1 VNLSALAISLIVFV
15 CVFGGAMLAMFLRGY
30 LPEHHQ
36 SADSQR
42 IVNLG
47 AGIIGTMA
55 ALVLGLL
62 VASAKGTYDAQNNE
76 LITVGAKIVMLDRGL
91 AIYGPE
97 ANDSREL
104 LRRAL
109 LQMID
114 RLWPQEQVA
123 QADPSDSRWFNP
135 AMLYE
140 SIERL
145 SPKDDI
151 QRSIKAMA
159 VATMIDIAQTR
170 WLMFE
175 QQSVSISKPLLVILV
190 FWLTVNFFSFG
201 LFAPRNATVIGT
213 LFLCALAVAGA
224 VFLILELYRPFG
236 GFIQIS
242 STTLRNALAQLGH

>member
-1 VNLSALAISLIVFV
+1 MSALAISLIVFL
-15 CVFGGAMLAMFLRGY
+15 CVFGGAMLGMVLRGY

-36 SADSQR
+36 SAESQR

-62 VASAKGTYDAQNNE
+62 VASAKSTYDAQNNE

-91 AIYGPE
+91 ALYGSE
-97 ANDSREL
+97 AKDSRDL
-104 LRRAL
+104 LRRTV
-109 LQMID
+109 LQMIQ
-114 RLWPQEQVA
+114 RLWPHEQLP
-123 QADPSDSRWFNP
+123 QLDPSTVQSFNP
-135 AMLYE
+135 VTLYE
-140 SIERL
+140 SIQRL
-145 SPKDDI
+145 SPKDEI
-151 QRSIKAMA
+151 QRTVKSLAITTMTQ
-159 VATMIDIAQTR
+159 VAETR

-175 QQSVSISKPLLVILV
+175 QQSMSMSKPLLVILV

-213 LFLCALAVAGA
+213 LFLCALSVAGA
-224 VFLILELYRPFG
+224 IFLIHELYQPFG
-236 GFIQIS
+236 GLIQIP

>member
-1 VNLSALAISLIVFV
+1 VNLSPLAISLIVFF
-15 CVFGGAMLAMFLRGY
+15 CVFGGAMLGMFLRGY

-36 SADSQR
+36 SAESQR

-76 LITVGAKIVMLDRGL
+76 LITVGAKIVFADRAL
-91 AIYGPE
+91 SFYGPE
-97 ANDSREL
+97 AKDTRDL
-104 LRRAL
+104 LRGAVSE
-109 LQMID
+109 MI
-114 RLWPQEQVA
+114 RHLWPNEQPPTMDPAHPQSFTPVA
-123 QADPSDSRWFNP
+123 
-135 AMLYE
+135 LYE
-140 SIERL
+140 SIQGL
-145 SPKDDI
+145 SPQNES
-151 QRSIKAMA
+151 QRAIKSQVLAIVTE
-159 VATMIDIAQTR
+159 VAETR

-175 QQSVSISKPLLVILV
+175 QRSMSMSKPLLVILV

-213 LFLCALAVAGA
+213 LFLCALSVAGA
-224 VFLILELYRPFG
+224 IFLINELYQPFG
-236 GFIQIS
+236 GLIQIP

>member
-1 VNLSALAISLIVFV
+1 MSALAISFIVFV
-15 CVFGGAMLAMFLRGY
+15 CVFGGAMLGMFLRRY

-91 AIYGPE
+91 ALYGPE
-97 ANDSREL
+97 ANDSRDL
-104 LRRAL
+104 LRRTV
-109 LQMID
+109 LQMMR
-114 RLWPQEQVA
+114 RLWPQEQIA
-123 QADPSDSRWFNP
+123 QLDPSDAQSFNP
-135 AMLYE
+135 ATLYE
-140 SIERL
+140 SIQRL
-145 SPKDDI
+145 SPKDEI
-151 QRSIKAMA
+151 QRSVKSLAITTMTQ
-159 VATMIDIAQTR
+159 VAETR

-175 QQSVSISKPLLVILV
+175 QRNMSMSKPLLVILV

-213 LFLCALAVAGA
+213 LFLCALSVAGA
-224 VFLILELYRPFG
+224 IFLINELYQPFG
-236 GFIQIS
+236 GLIQIP

>member
-1 VNLSALAISLIVFV
+1 MNLSALAISLIVFV
-15 CVFGGAMLAMFLRGY
+15 CVFGGAMLGMFLRGY

-114 RLWPQEQVA
+114 RLWPHEQIA
-123 QADPSDSRWFNP
+123 QADPSDIRSFNP
-135 AMLYE
+135 AKLYE

-151 QRSIKAMA
+151 RRSIKAMA
-159 VATMIDIAQTR
+159 VATMVDIAQTR

-236 GFIQIS
+236 GLIQIP
-242 STTLRNALAQLGH
+242 STTLRNALAELGH